1 MMAYYELSPVYKIMI
16 QVVLVVVLMMQINAV
31 MSLAFHVKKRVIT
44 IAQMIGIG
52 FNILMLSIFMGEHQM
67 AFRNLNSPRII
78 KAVTSIPVWGVLTFL
93 IVVIILFNSS
103 VAYLDRLQK
112 NIITEN
118 SIKESTDDL
127 PMGVCFSKK
136 DGIPLL
142 TNRKMYMLSIV
153 IMGSALQNARQ
164 FWEMVSTG
172 ELPEGIHRVK
182 EGDEPVLQLQNGS
195 VWTFSKEYIKLD
207 REEVVQLLAI
217 DTTDLYGLRFELEKK
232 NESLREMNKR
242 LQEYSEN
249 VTDLIREEEVLAT
262 KVQIHAEMGNA
273 LLATRYY
280 LNNQKDKEQAEALIK
295 TWNYNVSLL
304 YNEAEQEVKEDV
316 FHHLDEAAKAVGVT
330 IEVDGKIP
338 KNNTQ
343 IERLI
348 VAAGRE
354 CLTNTVRHGDG
365 DKVIIRIQENK
376 LFYRLEYTNNGTAP
390 QESIK
395 EGGGLMGLRRRVE
408 DMGGNM
414 QIISNPQFI
423 LLINVPKER
432 G

>member
-1 MMAYYELSPVYKIMI
+1 MAYYELSPVYKIMI
-16 QVVLVVVLMMQINAV
+16 QVVLVVVLMMQINAI

-44 IAQMIGIG
+44 VAQMIGICL
-52 FNILMLSIFMGEHQM
+52 NILMLSIFMGEHQM

-93 IVVIILFNSS
+93 IVLLILFNSS
-103 VAYLDRLQK
+103 VVYLDRLQK

-127 PMGVCFSKK
+127 PMGLCFSKK

-142 TNRKMYMLSIV
+142 INRKMYMLSIV

-164 FWEMVSTG
+164 FWEIVSTG
-172 ELPEGIHRVK
+172 NLPEGIHRVK

-242 LQEYSEN
+242 LQDYSEN
-249 VTDLIREEEVLAT
+249 VNELIREEEILAT

-316 FHHLDEAAKAVGVT
+316 FHHLNEAAKAVGVT

-338 KNNTQ
+338 KNNTM

-365 DKVIIRIQENK
+365 DKVMIKIQENK
-376 LFYRLEYTNNGTAP
+376 LFYCLEYTNNGTAP
-390 QESIK
+390 QENIK

-414 QIISNPQFI
+414 QVISNPQFI